1 MKVKWSKK
9 YVSAGITGFLVVA
22 ASILFLLFLLK
33 FDVVSRW
40 IGAIISMLMPI
51 ILGLAFA
58 YLLNPVQN
66 FFENTCYRRLFK
78 KLLAKKPKSKLP
90 RVLSVATAI
99 TAALLVIGG
108 LIGIMLPQLI
118 GSVKGLI
125 DKMPGYLANFKEW
138 LDRMI
143 VENHWLAS
151 IVGENSDEL
160 IARIQKSLESALPA
174 LQEMAGNV
182 TGVVIGGAIGVVNAV
197 TDFILGLVVSIYVMY
212 SKERFAA
219 QAKKVIA
226 VEVDKSLLPILAETL
241 AGCDNVRIINED
253 ILKLDIDKII
263 AEETAGG
270 GEAKVIG
277 NLPYYIT
284 TPIIMKLLEETTVKS
299 ITIMMQKEVADRIKA
314 APGSKIYGAISVAVQ
329 YYCQVEKIADVP
341 KTVFIPQP
349 QVDSVVLRLVRKEDP
364 GVEVLDK
371 GIFFACVKAGFGQ
384 RRKTLL
390 NSLQTVRGTSKAM
403 IEECLAAAGVE
414 AGRRAETLSLEEFG
428 KISNEVYKRL

>member
-1 MKVKWSKK
+1 MKLYQKTTVKEIQEK
-9 YVSAGITGFLVVA
+9 YGFN
-22 ASILFLLFLLK
+22 F
-33 FDVVSRW
+33 SRN
-40 IGAIISMLMPI
+40 
-51 ILGLAFA
+51 LG
-58 YLLNPVQN
+58 QN
-66 FFENTCYRRLFK
+66 F
-78 KLLAKKPKSKLP
+78 
-90 RVLSVATAI
+90 
-99 TAALLVIGG
+99 
-108 LIGIMLPQLI
+108 
-118 GSVKGLI
+118 LI
-125 DKMPGYLANFKEW
+125 DKNIIDKIITGTEIGPQDTVLEIGPG
-138 LDRMI
+138 M
-143 VENHWLAS
+143 
-151 IVGENSDEL
+151 
-160 IARIQKSLESALPA
+160 
-174 LQEMAGNV
+174 
-182 TGVVIGGAIGVVNAV
+182 GVITAEA
-197 TDFILGLVVSIYVMY
+197 
-212 SKERFAA
+212 AA

-349 QVDSVVLRLVRKEDP
+349 QVDSVVLRLVRKEEP
-364 GVEVLDK
+364 GVGVLDK

-403 IEECLAAAGVE
+403 IEESLAAAGVE